1 MVKLRDAY
9 KKAQE
14 ILKENGIEDFKSDAF
29 FLIEGIYKIKR
40 AELLSDKEV
49 DFKVLEKA
57 LERRIKGEPCA
68 YITGETEFMGLPFKV
83 NKNVLIPRQDTE
95 NLIEFLLERTEKGA
109 EILDL
114 CTGSGCIGISLK
126 KYVENSAV
134 TMVDVS
140 EGAISV
146 AKENALLNK
155 EDVTIVKD
163 DVLNSSYEYGKY
175 DLIVSNPPYIEEETI
190 ETLDKTVKEFEPRLA
205 LDGGKDGLVFYRK
218 IAKDFKKYLKENG
231 RLAFEIGFNQGEA
244 VKEILEENGY
254 LNIEVIKDYNNNNRI
269 VTGEHK

>member
-14 ILKENGIEDFKSDAF
+14 ILKENGIEDFKPDAF
-29 FLIEGIYKIKR
+29 FLIEGIFKVKR

-49 DFKVLEKA
+49 DFTVLEKA

-95 NLIEFLLERTEKGA
+95 NLIELLLERTKKGA
-109 EILDL
+109 KVLDL

-126 KYVENSAV
+126 KYIENSSV

-140 EGAISV
+140 DEAIKV
-146 AKENALLNK
+146 AKENAQLNNAEVK
-155 EDVTIVKD
+155 IIKD
-163 DVLNSSYEYGKY
+163 DVLKPSFEYEKY
-175 DLIVSNPPYIEEETI
+175 DLIVSNPPYIEKEVV
-190 ETLDKTVKEFEPRLA
+190 ETLEKTVKDFEPRLA

-218 IAKDFKKYLKENG
+218 IAKDFKKYLKTNG
-231 RLAFEIGFNQGEA
+231 RIAFEIGYNQGDT
-244 VKEILEENGY
+244 VFKILEENQY
-254 LNIEVIKDYNNNNRI
+254 KNIEVIKDYNNNNRI
-269 VTGEHK
+269 VTGEQK

>member
-1 MVKLRDAY
+1 MVKLREAY

-29 FLIEGIYKIKR
+29 FLIEGIFKVNR

-49 DFKVLEKA
+49 EFDILKNA

-68 YITGETEFMGLPFKV
+68 YITGETEFMALPFKV

-95 NLIEFLLERTEKGA
+95 NLIEFLMEKTEKGA
-109 EILDL
+109 KILDL

-126 KYVENSAV
+126 KYIEDATV
-134 TMVDVS
+134 TMVDIS

-155 EDVTIVKD
+155 ADVKIIKD
-163 DVLNSSYEYGKY
+163 DVLNPSDNYEEYN
-175 DLIVSNPPYIEEETI
+175 LIVSNPPYIEEEII
-190 ETLDKTVKEFEPRLA
+190 ETLEKTVKDFEPRLA
-205 LDGGKDGLVFYRK
+205 LDGGKDGLIFYRK
-218 IAKDFKKYLKENG
+218 IAKDFKKHLKKDG

-254 LNIEVIKDYNNNNRI
+254 LDVEVIKDYNNNNRI
-269 VTGEHK
+269 VTGVHR

>member
-1 MVKLRDAY
+1 MVKLREAY

-29 FLIEGIYKIKR
+29 FLLEGIFKVSR
-40 AELLSDKEV
+40 AELLSEREV
-49 DFKVLEKA
+49 DFDILKNA

-68 YITGETEFMGLPFKV
+68 YITGETEFMSLPFKV

-95 NLIEFLLERTEKGA
+95 NLIEFLMEKIGKGA
-109 EILDL
+109 KILDL

-126 KYVENSAV
+126 KYIENSIV
-134 TMVDVS
+134 TMVDIS

-146 AKENALLNK
+146 AKENALLNNV
-155 EDVTIVKD
+155 EVNIIKD
-163 DVLNSSYEYGKY
+163 DVLNPSYNYEKY
-175 DLIVSNPPYIEEETI
+175 DLIVSNPPYIEEDVV
-190 ETLDKTVKEFEPRLA
+190 ETLEKTVKDFEPRLA

-218 IAKDFKKYLKENG
+218 IARDFKKHLNG
-231 RLAFEIGFNQGEA
+231 RLAFEIGFNQGET

-254 LNIEVIKDYNNNNRI
+254 ENIEVIKDYNGNNRI
-269 VTGEHK
+269 VTGVHK

>member
-1 MVKLRDAY
+1 MVKLREAY

-14 ILKENGIEDFKSDAF
+14 ILKENGIEDFKSDVF

-49 DFKVLEKA
+49 DFKLLEKA
-57 LERRIKGEPCA
+57 LERRINGEPCA
-68 YITGETEFMGLPFKV
+68 YITGETEFMGFPFKV

-95 NLIEFLLERTEKGA
+95 NLIEYLLEKTKKGA

-126 KYVENSAV
+126 KYIENSTV
-134 TMVDVS
+134 TMIDVS
-140 EGAISV
+140 EGAILV
-146 AKENALLNK
+146 AKENAQLNNA
-155 EDVTIVKD
+155 DVKIIKD
-163 DVLNSSYEYGKY
+163 DVLNPFFEYEKY
-175 DLIVSNPPYIEEETI
+175 DLIVSNPPYIEKEVV
-190 ETLDKTVKEFEPRLA
+190 ETLEKTVKDFEPRLA
-205 LDGGKDGLVFYRK
+205 LDGGEDGLIFYRK
-218 IAKDFKKYLKENG
+218 IAKDFKKYIKENG

-254 LNIEVIKDYNNNNRI
+254 FNIEVIKDYNNNNRI
-269 VTGEHK
+269 VTGEQK

>member
-29 FLIEGIYKIKR
+29 FLIEGIYKVKR

-49 DFKVLEKA
+49 DFEVLQKA

-95 NLIEFLLERTEKGA
+95 NLIELLLERTKKGA
-109 EILDL
+109 KVLDL

-126 KYVENSAV
+126 KYIENSSV
-134 TMVDVS
+134 TMVDIS
-140 EGAISV
+140 EGAISI
-146 AKENALLNK
+146 AKENAQLNNAEVK
-155 EDVTIVKD
+155 IIKD
-163 DVLNSSYEYGKY
+163 DVLKPSFEYEKY
-175 DLIVSNPPYIEEETI
+175 DLIVSNPPYIEKEVV
-190 ETLDKTVKEFEPRLA
+190 ETLEKTVKDFEPRLA

-218 IAKDFKKYLKENG
+218 IAKDFKKHLKTNG
-231 RLAFEIGFNQGEA
+231 RIAFEIGYNQGDT
-244 VKEILEENGY
+244 VFKILEENQY
-254 LNIEVIKDYNNNNRI
+254 KNIEVIKDYNNNNRI
-269 VTGEHK
+269 VTGEQK